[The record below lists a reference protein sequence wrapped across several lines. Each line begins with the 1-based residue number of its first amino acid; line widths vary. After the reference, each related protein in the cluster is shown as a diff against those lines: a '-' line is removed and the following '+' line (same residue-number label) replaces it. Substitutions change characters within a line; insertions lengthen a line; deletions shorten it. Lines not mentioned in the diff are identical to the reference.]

1 MTENL
6 AHPQFSKGLS
16 GYKVEEVDSYIDKV
30 LDTIKDLKDQ
40 NEVLEEKIGV
50 LAESLQ
56 KYREDEDSLREALLG
71 AQKMGDSIV
80 KNANNKAEITMREA
94 SVKAAHIVEEARKK
108 VEDEKDEQEA
118 GRILDNLLARQD
130 EALQLA
136 AAVQTQ
142 LAQAE
147 TAAQDVRR
155 SEDDVADVRNRMERL
170 REEQRALNGPARE
183 VLESQTTALRQLRAL
198 SSTLATEQ
206 ERLAELEGRLISE
219 TPARSIKNLPLLLL
233 GAALF
238 LAGAGTLL
246 AAWRL
251 GVTSLPLT
259 QGLEMPVNLWS
270 GYLILFCGV
279 GFLAAGLPHDGPE
292 RRRRKNEFAHLQS
305 RRDACAAHVAELKEQ
320 ARADAIANGIRKE
333 NPNANIVYIKGDQF
347 TNELIAAIQNGKNI
361 EFRSKYREADLFLI
375 DDVQFIAGK
384 ESTQEEFFH
393 TFNKLYEEH
402 KQIVMTSD
410 RKPSD
415 MLTLED
421 RLKTRFEWGLL
432 ADIQP
437 PDYETRMAIL
447 KNKAKN
453 LGLNLSDDVCNYIAI
468 NVTNNVRQIEGTV
481 KKILA
486 YRDLNN
492 MPLDLPN
499 ISRAIDDM
507 FKSEGNALP
516 TPSLIISQ
524 VCKFYSIDEVLLRGT
539 QKNKGTAEARQI
551 AMYLI
556 RKLTNL
562 SLPDIGKEFARDH
575 STVLY
580 AIRKVEVA
588 LKNGDTTMQNNIRDI
603 TANINSCL

>member
-1 MTENL
+1 MYSSAYVWAKVLSHMEERLGAVTVSAWFDDAEVVELNENNL
-6 AHPQFSKGLS
+6 ILYSPSDFRREIIRRRCTDYIQDALKEVFNSDAKLMVFGDEELNTFKQKGKSVSSMDFNPQFTFDNFVVGPSNRFAHSAAIAVSK
-16 GYKVEEVDSYIDKV
+16 
-30 LDTIKDLKDQ
+30 
-40 NEVLEEKIGV
+40 
-50 LAESLQ
+50 
-56 KYREDEDSLREALLG
+56 
-71 AQKMGDSIV
+71 
-80 KNANNKAEITMREA
+80 
-94 SVKAAHIVEEARKK
+94 
-108 VEDEKDEQEA
+108 
-118 GRILDNLLARQD
+118 
-130 EALQLA
+130 
-136 AAVQTQ
+136 
-142 LAQAE
+142 
-147 TAAQDVRR
+147 
-155 SEDDVADVRNRMERL
+155 
-170 REEQRALNGPARE
+170 
-183 VLESQTTALRQLRAL
+183 
-198 SSTLATEQ
+198 
-206 ERLAELEGRLISE
+206 
-219 TPARSIKNLPLLLL
+219 TPGQVYNP
-233 GAALF
+233 LF
-238 LAGAGTLL
+238 LYG
-246 AAWRL
+246 
-251 GVTSLPLT
+251 P
-259 QGLEMPVNLWS
+259 P
-270 GYLILFCGV
+270 GV
-279 GFLAAGLPHDGPE
+279 G
-292 RRRRKNEFAHLQS
+292 KTHL
-305 RRDACAAHVAELKEQ
+305 LY
-320 ARADAIANGIRKE
+320 AIANGIRKE
-333 NPNANIVYIKGDQF
+333 NSNANIVYIKGDQF

>member
-1 MTENL
+1 MYSSAYVWAKVLSHMEERLGAVTVSAWFDDAEVVELNENNL
-6 AHPQFSKGLS
+6 ILYSPSDFRREIIRRRCTDYIQDALKEVFNSDAKLMVFGDEELDTFKQKGKSVSSMDFNPQFTFDNFVVGPSNRFAHSAAIAVSK
-16 GYKVEEVDSYIDKV
+16 
-30 LDTIKDLKDQ
+30 
-40 NEVLEEKIGV
+40 
-50 LAESLQ
+50 
-56 KYREDEDSLREALLG
+56 
-71 AQKMGDSIV
+71 
-80 KNANNKAEITMREA
+80 
-94 SVKAAHIVEEARKK
+94 
-108 VEDEKDEQEA
+108 
-118 GRILDNLLARQD
+118 
-130 EALQLA
+130 
-136 AAVQTQ
+136 
-142 LAQAE
+142 
-147 TAAQDVRR
+147 
-155 SEDDVADVRNRMERL
+155 
-170 REEQRALNGPARE
+170 
-183 VLESQTTALRQLRAL
+183 
-198 SSTLATEQ
+198 
-206 ERLAELEGRLISE
+206 
-219 TPARSIKNLPLLLL
+219 TPGQVYNP
-233 GAALF
+233 LF
-238 LAGAGTLL
+238 LYG
-246 AAWRL
+246 
-251 GVTSLPLT
+251 P
-259 QGLEMPVNLWS
+259 P
-270 GYLILFCGV
+270 GV
-279 GFLAAGLPHDGPE
+279 G
-292 RRRRKNEFAHLQS
+292 KTHL
-305 RRDACAAHVAELKEQ
+305 LY
-320 ARADAIANGIRKE
+320 AIANGIRKE

-347 TNELIAAIQNGKNI
+347 TNELIAAIQNGTNI

>member
-1 MTENL
+1 MYSSAYVWAKVLSHMEERLGAVTVSAWFDDAEVVELNENNL
-6 AHPQFSKGLS
+6 ILYSPSDFRREIIRRRCTDYIQDALKEVFNSDAKLMVFGDEELDAFKQKGKSVSSMDFNPQFTFDNFVVGPSNRFAHSAAIAVSK
-16 GYKVEEVDSYIDKV
+16 
-30 LDTIKDLKDQ
+30 
-40 NEVLEEKIGV
+40 
-50 LAESLQ
+50 
-56 KYREDEDSLREALLG
+56 
-71 AQKMGDSIV
+71 
-80 KNANNKAEITMREA
+80 
-94 SVKAAHIVEEARKK
+94 
-108 VEDEKDEQEA
+108 
-118 GRILDNLLARQD
+118 
-130 EALQLA
+130 
-136 AAVQTQ
+136 
-142 LAQAE
+142 
-147 TAAQDVRR
+147 
-155 SEDDVADVRNRMERL
+155 
-170 REEQRALNGPARE
+170 
-183 VLESQTTALRQLRAL
+183 
-198 SSTLATEQ
+198 
-206 ERLAELEGRLISE
+206 
-219 TPARSIKNLPLLLL
+219 TPGQVYNP
-233 GAALF
+233 LF
-238 LAGAGTLL
+238 LYG
-246 AAWRL
+246 
-251 GVTSLPLT
+251 P
-259 QGLEMPVNLWS
+259 P
-270 GYLILFCGV
+270 GV
-279 GFLAAGLPHDGPE
+279 G
-292 RRRRKNEFAHLQS
+292 KTHL
-305 RRDACAAHVAELKEQ
+305 LY
-320 ARADAIANGIRKE
+320 AIANGIRKE

-447 KNKAKN
+447 KNKAKS
-453 LGLNLSDDVCNYIAI
+453 LGLQLDDDVCNYIAI

-486 YRDLNN
+486 YRDLND

-499 ISRAIDDM
+499 ISRAINDM
-507 FKSEGNALP
+507 FKSDGNAVP

-524 VCKFYSIDEVLLRGT
+524 VCKFYSIDESVLRGT
-539 QKNKGTAEARQI
+539 LKNKGTAEARQVAI
-551 AMYLI
+551 YLI

-562 SLPDIGKEFARDH
+562 SLPDIGKEFSKDH

-580 AIRKVEVA
+580 AIRKVEMA
-588 LKNGDTTMQNNIRDI
+588 LKNGDANLQNNIRDI

>member
-1 MTENL
+1 MVELNENNL
-6 AHPQFSKGLS
+6 ILYSPSDFRREIIRRRCTDYIQDALKEVFNSDAKLMVFGDEELNAFKQKGKSVSSMDFNPQFTFDNFVVGPSNRFAHSAAIAVSK
-16 GYKVEEVDSYIDKV
+16 
-30 LDTIKDLKDQ
+30 
-40 NEVLEEKIGV
+40 
-50 LAESLQ
+50 
-56 KYREDEDSLREALLG
+56 
-71 AQKMGDSIV
+71 
-80 KNANNKAEITMREA
+80 
-94 SVKAAHIVEEARKK
+94 
-108 VEDEKDEQEA
+108 
-118 GRILDNLLARQD
+118 
-130 EALQLA
+130 
-136 AAVQTQ
+136 
-142 LAQAE
+142 
-147 TAAQDVRR
+147 
-155 SEDDVADVRNRMERL
+155 
-170 REEQRALNGPARE
+170 
-183 VLESQTTALRQLRAL
+183 
-198 SSTLATEQ
+198 
-206 ERLAELEGRLISE
+206 
-219 TPARSIKNLPLLLL
+219 TPGQVYNP
-233 GAALF
+233 LF
-238 LAGAGTLL
+238 LYG
-246 AAWRL
+246 
-251 GVTSLPLT
+251 P
-259 QGLEMPVNLWS
+259 P
-270 GYLILFCGV
+270 GV
-279 GFLAAGLPHDGPE
+279 G
-292 RRRRKNEFAHLQS
+292 KTHL
-305 RRDACAAHVAELKEQ
+305 LY
-320 ARADAIANGIRKE
+320 AIANGIRKE

>member
-1 MTENL
+1 MYSSAYVWAKVLSHMEERLGAVTVSAWFDDAEVVELNENNL
-6 AHPQFSKGLS
+6 ILYSPSDFRREIIRRRCTDYIQDALKEVFNSDAKLMVFGDEELDAFKQKGKSVSSMDFNPQFTFDNFVVGPSNRFAHSAAIAVSK
-16 GYKVEEVDSYIDKV
+16 
-30 LDTIKDLKDQ
+30 
-40 NEVLEEKIGV
+40 
-50 LAESLQ
+50 
-56 KYREDEDSLREALLG
+56 
-71 AQKMGDSIV
+71 
-80 KNANNKAEITMREA
+80 
-94 SVKAAHIVEEARKK
+94 
-108 VEDEKDEQEA
+108 
-118 GRILDNLLARQD
+118 
-130 EALQLA
+130 
-136 AAVQTQ
+136 
-142 LAQAE
+142 
-147 TAAQDVRR
+147 
-155 SEDDVADVRNRMERL
+155 
-170 REEQRALNGPARE
+170 
-183 VLESQTTALRQLRAL
+183 
-198 SSTLATEQ
+198 
-206 ERLAELEGRLISE
+206 
-219 TPARSIKNLPLLLL
+219 TPGQVYNP
-233 GAALF
+233 LF
-238 LAGAGTLL
+238 LYG
-246 AAWRL
+246 
-251 GVTSLPLT
+251 P
-259 QGLEMPVNLWS
+259 P
-270 GYLILFCGV
+270 GV
-279 GFLAAGLPHDGPE
+279 G
-292 RRRRKNEFAHLQS
+292 KTHL
-305 RRDACAAHVAELKEQ
+305 LY
-320 ARADAIANGIRKE
+320 AIANGIRKE

-539 QKNKGTAEARQI
+539 QKNKGTAEDRQI

>member
-1 MTENL
+1 MYSSAYVWAKVLSHMEERLGAVTVSAWFDDAEVVELNENNL
-6 AHPQFSKGLS
+6 IMYSPSDFRREIIRRRCTDYIQDALKEVFNSDAKLMVFGDEELNTFKQKGKSVSSMDFNPQFTFDNFVVGPSNRFAHSAAIAVSK
-16 GYKVEEVDSYIDKV
+16 
-30 LDTIKDLKDQ
+30 
-40 NEVLEEKIGV
+40 
-50 LAESLQ
+50 
-56 KYREDEDSLREALLG
+56 
-71 AQKMGDSIV
+71 
-80 KNANNKAEITMREA
+80 
-94 SVKAAHIVEEARKK
+94 
-108 VEDEKDEQEA
+108 
-118 GRILDNLLARQD
+118 
-130 EALQLA
+130 
-136 AAVQTQ
+136 
-142 LAQAE
+142 
-147 TAAQDVRR
+147 
-155 SEDDVADVRNRMERL
+155 
-170 REEQRALNGPARE
+170 
-183 VLESQTTALRQLRAL
+183 
-198 SSTLATEQ
+198 
-206 ERLAELEGRLISE
+206 
-219 TPARSIKNLPLLLL
+219 TPGQVYNP
-233 GAALF
+233 LF
-238 LAGAGTLL
+238 LYG
-246 AAWRL
+246 
-251 GVTSLPLT
+251 P
-259 QGLEMPVNLWS
+259 P
-270 GYLILFCGV
+270 GV
-279 GFLAAGLPHDGPE
+279 G
-292 RRRRKNEFAHLQS
+292 KTHL
-305 RRDACAAHVAELKEQ
+305 LY
-320 ARADAIANGIRKE
+320 AIANGIRKE